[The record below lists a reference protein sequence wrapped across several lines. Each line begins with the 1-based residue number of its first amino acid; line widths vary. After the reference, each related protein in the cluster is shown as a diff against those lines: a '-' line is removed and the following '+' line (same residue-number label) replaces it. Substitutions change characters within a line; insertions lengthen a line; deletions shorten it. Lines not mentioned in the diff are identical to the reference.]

1 MTSFQLKTRKAPS
14 VANPR
19 ARYKPLNPDSTVL
32 PKGSVHMKK
41 APGLRCD
48 IIHERDVTLTMRD
61 GTRLYADVF
70 RPADATG
77 PVPAIVNWAPY
88 GKGGTGEYFI
98 EDAKTYPNRLGIPR
112 SATSGL
118 QSWEANDPSLWCDKG
133 YAIVQVDA
141 RGAFN
146 SEGVIMFNGSQEG
159 RDGHDA
165 IEAIAA
171 LPWCTGKVGLA
182 GNSWLAFAQWQIAA
196 QKPPHLAAIAP
207 WEGLSDIY
215 RDFIVRGG
223 IPEGVPFAELL
234 MANNYG
240 LGEAE
245 DVVAMLEEHPL
256 FDEYWQDKAPPI
268 EDIECPAYVVAA
280 YANLLH
286 TNGTFRA
293 WSRLTCPRWL
303 RIHNTLEWIDF
314 YNEGYS
320 ADLLRFFDHYLKGI
334 ENGWDDTPTVRMIVF
349 DPGHADVIDR
359 PETAFPPPHA
369 APRTLHLDFAQGR
382 LQDVPVETET
392 RAGYR
397 LADAQPQVD
406 LLYRFDSNTEIVG
419 YPMVSVWV
427 VAEGYDDA
435 DVYVQIQKLSEKG
448 KMLRHQMVDL
458 GLPGART
465 WMPWLL
471 DRGVTK
477 LRQLFYNGPEGKIRA
492 SRRGLLPDHPVHHDL
507 TVERRLVPGEPVELH
522 IPLGPIAMR
531 WHAGE
536 QLRLRI
542 SGVPLVPM
550 RTPEMMH
557 YPPDPLQPGDSHSF
571 FAGGPYP
578 ARLDIRTIAF

>member
-1 MTSFQLKTRKAPS
+1 
-14 VANPR
+14 
-19 ARYKPLNPDSTVL
+19 
-32 PKGSVHMKK
+32 
-41 APGLRCD
+41 
-48 IIHERDVTLTMRD
+48 MRD

-70 RPADATG
+70 RPANASE
-77 PVPAIVNWAPY
+77 PVPALVNWAPY

-98 EDAKTYPNRLGIPR
+98 EDSKTYPNRLGIPR

-118 QSWEANDPSLWCDKG
+118 QSWEANDPSLWCDNG

-146 SEGVIMFNGSQEG
+146 SEGIIMFNGSQEG

-196 QKPPHLAAIAP
+196 QKPAHLAAIAP

-215 RDFIVRGG
+215 RDFLVRGG

-234 MANNYG
+234 MANNFG
-240 LGEAE
+240 KGEAE
-245 DVVAMLEEHPL
+245 DVVAMLDRHPL

-268 EDIECPAYVVAA
+268 EEIECPAYVVAA

-293 WSRLTCPRWL
+293 WSRLRCPRWL

-314 YNEGYS
+314 YNEKYG
-320 ADLLRFFDHYLKGI
+320 ADLMRFFDRYLKGI
-334 ENGWDDTPTVRMIVF
+334 DNGWEETSPVRMVVF
-349 DPGHADVIDR
+349 DPGHRDIVDR
-359 PETAFPPPHA
+359 PEAEFPPA
-369 APRTLHLDFAQGR
+369 RAVERALHLNLADGKLTESPSPA
-382 LQDVPVETET
+382 ET
-392 RAGYR
+392 RAAYR
-397 LADAQPQVD
+397 LSAAEPQID
-406 LLYRFDSNTEIVG
+406 LLHRFDRNTEIVG
-419 YPMVSVWV
+419 YPMLRLWVSV
-427 VAEGYDDA
+427 EGHDDA
-435 DVYVQIQKLSEKG
+435 DVYVQMQKLSAKG
-448 KMLRHQMVDL
+448 KMLRHQMIDL

-471 DRGVTK
+471 DHGVSK

-492 SRRGLLPDHPVHHDL
+492 SRRGLLSDHPLHHDL
-507 TVERRLVPGEPVELH
+507 NFERKIVPGKPVALD
-522 IPLGPIAMR
+522 IPLGPVAMR

-542 SGVPLVPM
+542 SGIPLVPM
-550 RTPEMMH
+550 RTPEMLH
-557 YPPDPLQPGDSHSF
+557 YPPDPLQRGDRHTFIS
-571 FAGGPYP
+571 GGRYP
-578 ARLDIRTIAF
+578 AALSFRSIEF